1 MANKSNLLDTTVS
14 DFGGGWNVAD
24 SPLNLASR
32 FQPVSE
38 NIIRGVNGSFGP
50 RWGTELFADTR
61 NGTETTV
68 VPAGNI
74 TVNVTNNQPFVT
86 FTVTAHGYSDGDH
99 INIPAG
105 IVLAT
110 GSVGTI
116 PLTAIE
122 GLHGVMV
129 VTADTFK
136 IATRFNATSTT
147 SGTLTIASYVIDD
160 HMMSG
165 NIIHQQYFKQHMLLF
180 DDIGEIVAMNDLNG
194 TLTRIWDIKKA
205 DTLTV
210 NLAPTR
216 RCEMWSST
224 TFRSTVIACNGY
236 DNDKPL
242 QIDEDFVVEF
252 LVDKATLSNTNV
264 PRADIVVGMQGYVMF
279 FRTEFGDPFV
289 EMSAKNTDG
298 TFTREVTPVDA
309 CEVDLSMQTDTI
321 EPIIL
326 GAGPFRDKLYVAFY
340 DRGMVGSIGI
350 YNNAGAHTPS
360 FNDTITEHGTVS
372 HRTVVPLGNDIF
384 MADYAGVPSVSISQQ
399 SGVFVPTRLSE
410 LIAPE
415 IQKHLASLSENTLRV
430 KSFAFF
436 NKSDRMYMLFV
447 PKCDEVAQSLD
458 DDPFIFSTDL
468 NSLHQAIVVAPKHR
482 LFEGSYVTVAGSTD
496 CDTLLAAKIN
506 GVRQVVHVID
516 ENAFVIQFDTTG
528 TMPPTNTLTGGGAAV
543 TITPVNDETIC
554 YGFEYNK
561 ELKIRRWT
569 RIRDLNFDCAGT
581 TQRGRVYFAKG
592 GRVFRYGSNEEPLYA
607 DNINAFETIWNNSV
621 VYAVGDRIYDAD
633 LDATYECLEAHTSA
647 AAGTFTADRA
657 DRVDLWQEFVGDPIS
672 WELET
677 PWSELGKRGQ
687 NKSIKSIGHDS
698 EGTDAFTFAIFTNQ
712 LYRSKNDYA
721 RIPNREMQ
729 FTAGGYAGFGIKSAD
744 NYSSGRRTRE
754 ERPWSFPVR
763 GKLFKLRYSGQTTR
777 HVRVTG
783 TTFYYLIGGIR

>member
-1 MANKSNLLDTTVS
+1 MAKSNLLDTTVS

-24 SPLNLASR
+24 SPLNLSSR
-32 FQPVSE
+32 FQTVSE
-38 NIIRGVNGSFGP
+38 NILRGVNGSFGP
-50 RWGTELFADTR
+50 RWGTELFADCR

-68 VPAGNI
+68 TPAGNI
-74 TVNVTNNQPFVT
+74 TVNVTNNQPFVR

-99 INIPAG
+99 IRIPAG
-105 IVLAT
+105 IVLAS

-116 PLTAIE
+116 PLTEIE
-122 GLHGVMV
+122 GLHGIMV
-129 VTADTFK
+129 VDADNFK

-160 HMMSG
+160 HMLAG
-165 NIIHQQYFKQHMLLF
+165 NIIHQQYFKQRMVLF
-180 DDIGEIVAMNDLNG
+180 DDIGEIATMDDGTG

-205 DTLTV
+205 DTLSAS
-210 NLAPTR
+210 LAPTR
-216 RCEMWSST
+216 RCDMWSST
-224 TFRSTVIACNGY
+224 TFRSTIIACNGY

-279 FRTEFGDPFV
+279 FRTEYGDPFV

-298 TFTREVTPVDA
+298 TFTREVTPADA
-309 CEVDLSMQTDTI
+309 CEVDLSMATDTV

-326 GAGPFRDKLYVAFY
+326 GAAPFRDKLYVAFY

-350 YNNAGAHTPS
+350 YTTAGAHTPS
-360 FNDTITEHGTVS
+360 FNDTIAEHGTIS

-399 SGVFVPTRLSE
+399 SGVFVPVRLSE

-415 IQKHLASLSENTLRV
+415 IQKHLTSLSEETLRF
-430 KSFAFF
+430 KAFAFF

-447 PKCDEVAQSLD
+447 PKCDEVAQTLEA
-458 DDPFIFSTDL
+458 DPFIFSTDL
-468 NSLHQAIVVAPKHR
+468 NLLNQAIVIADKHR
-482 LFEGSYVTVAGSTD
+482 LFEGSYVTVAGATD
-496 CDTLLAAKIN
+496 VDTLLAAEIN

-516 ENAFVIQFDTTG
+516 ENAFVIQLDEAA
-528 TMPPTNTLTGGGAAV
+528 TMPPTNTLVGGGGAI

-569 RIRDLNFDCAGT
+569 RLRGFNFDCAGT

-592 GRVFRYGSNEEPLYA
+592 GRVYRYGSNEEPLYA
-607 DNINAFETIWNNSV
+607 DNINAFESVWANNTA
-621 VYAVGDRIYDAD
+621 YAVGDRIYDTT
-633 LDATYECLEAHTSA
+633 LGATFECLEAHTSA
-647 AAGTFTADRA
+647 AAGTFAADRA
-657 DRVDLWQEFVGDPIS
+657 DRVDLWQEFEGDPIS
-672 WELET
+672 WVLET

-687 NKSIKSIGHDS
+687 NKFIKSVGHDS
-698 EGTDAFTFAIFTNQ
+698 EGTDAFTFSIYTNQ
-712 LYRSKNDYA
+712 LYRSKNDYQ
-721 RIPNREMQ
+721 RIPNRELQ
-729 FTAGGYAGFGIKSAD
+729 FTAGGYAGFGIMDAE
-744 NYSSGRRTRE
+744 NYASGRRTRE
-754 ERPWSFPVR
+754 EKPWPFPVR
-763 GKLFKLRYSGQTTR
+763 GKLFKLRYAGETTR
-777 HVRVTG
+777 SLRITG